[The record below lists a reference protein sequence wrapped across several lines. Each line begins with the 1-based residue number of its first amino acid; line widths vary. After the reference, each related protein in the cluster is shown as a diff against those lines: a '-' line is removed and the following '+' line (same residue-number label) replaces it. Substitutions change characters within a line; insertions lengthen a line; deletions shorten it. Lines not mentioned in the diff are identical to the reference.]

1 MKQEKENLKALAK
14 EWTERISRAEK
25 KYDDYYKLV
34 KETRESYKAKQ
45 KLELSGL
52 RTKGAFNIFW
62 SGIETQKPFLYFKQ
76 PKPYIDRVNKISNP
90 AESLACKILEKALE
104 WDLGQFDFDAAAKYA
119 RNDYLISGCGI
130 LWEQYKPEFKEIIGA
145 DGQAAEVKTG
155 EKVVSEYVDPCN
167 FIADPDHVGV
177 WEDVVWIARKQQMSK
192 VQAVE
197 TFGDEAR
204 FILAED
210 EGSDYKPK
218 SICVYEI
225 WDKESKRVFWL
236 YKNAARF
243 LRVADDPLGVHG
255 FFPCPKP
262 IFATQTN
269 DSIIPVPDY
278 VMIKADLEE
287 LSGVIERMRLT
298 MKALKVSGAYDSS
311 FSRLANILDK
321 DVSLLAVADFDKLK
335 SAGGI
340 RGVIDFMPIEQYI
353 TALQALAQRR
363 DDIIKNVYEITGVS
377 DIMRGNSNAAETA
390 TAVTRKTNFG
400 TLRNQ
405 DRQND
410 IQRFIRDLYRL
421 KAEIICEQFSV
432 DTLMQFLSPAEK
444 QNTVLAGQAIE
455 LLKTEKMR
463 DMVLNVE
470 TECVFNQQEESA
482 KTLEAVQTVTKMISE
497 AFQLV
502 SAQPLLLP
510 LYRQM
515 VEAVIAG
522 MPRSRPFEAVLENVF
537 TSIGQE
543 LSRPKQPQQPQ
554 PTPAERL
561 EAEKIRKEYEI
572 EKEKNALKAREIAIK
587 EQAERAKA
595 SLTNKEM
602 DLQANLK
609 AADIAKKKG
618 SVGTGLVKP
627 F

>member
-1 MKQEKENLKALAK
+1 
-14 EWTERISRAEK
+14 
-25 KYDDYYKLV
+25 
-34 KETRESYKAKQ
+34 
-45 KLELSGL
+45 
-52 RTKGAFNIFW
+52 
-62 SGIETQKPFLYFKQ
+62 
-76 PKPYIDRVNKISNP
+76 
-90 AESLACKILEKALE
+90 
-104 WDLGQFDFDAAAKYA
+104 
-119 RNDYLISGCGI
+119 
-130 LWEQYKPEFKEIIGA
+130 
-145 DGQAAEVKTG
+145 
-155 EKVVSEYVDPCN
+155 
-167 FIADPDHVGV
+167 
-177 WEDVVWIARKQQMSK
+177 
-192 VQAVE
+192 
-197 TFGDEAR
+197 
-204 FILAED
+204 
-210 EGSDYKPK
+210 
-218 SICVYEI
+218 
-225 WDKESKRVFWL
+225 
-236 YKNAARF
+236 
-243 LRVADDPLGVHG
+243 
-255 FFPCPKP
+255 
-262 IFATQTN
+262 
-269 DSIIPVPDY
+269 
-278 VMIKADLEE
+278 
-287 LSGVIERMRLT
+287 
-298 MKALKVSGAYDSS
+298 
-311 FSRLANILDK
+311 
-321 DVSLLAVADFDKLK
+321 
-335 SAGGI
+335 
-340 RGVIDFMPIEQYI
+340 
-353 TALQALAQRR
+353 
-363 DDIIKNVYEITGVS
+363 
-377 DIMRGNSNAAETA
+377 MRGNSNAAETA

-410 IQRFIRDLYRL
+410 MQRFIRDLYRL

-455 LLKTEKMR
+455 LLKTDKMR

-602 DLQANLK
+602 NLQANIK

-618 SVGTGLVKP
+618 SIGTGFVP
-627 F
+627 EFQ